1 MSFLPL
7 AFDLQL
13 KSSANSVKSFIFEFL
28 AACYIVTNNVH
39 AYQSRD
45 ARLFS
50 ERAMHRRQMLLNM
63 LLASAAFA
71 LPFSVNATQ
80 IRNARLWRSENK
92 SRLVFDLSG
101 PVKYKTFT
109 LSAPERIIIDVSGAR
124 LEGDFSQLALE
135 NSPIKA
141 IRSGHFGQG
150 DTRIVLDL
158 ASPVQLNSFL
168 LGPEGAQGNRLVVD
182 LGHDVAAHP
191 PVQLAAA
198 APAAVVAKEPPAPV
212 PDKNH
217 PKRDIMVV
225 VDAGHGGKD
234 PGAIG
239 SKGEREKD
247 VVLSIAQL
255 LAKRLKRE
263 KGFDVRLVRN
273 DDFFVPLR
281 KRVDIARKYNAD
293 MFISVHADAAPR
305 LTASGASVFA
315 LSENGATSATARF
328 MAQRENGADL
338 IGANSLLNLKDKDP
352 MLAGVILDMSMNAT
366 IAASL
371 QLGHTVLGSLEG
383 VTTLHQKRVEQA
395 GFAVLKSPDVPS
407 ILVETGFI
415 SNSRDSQRLVTAR
428 HQQAV
433 ADGLFD
439 GMKQYFER
447 NPPAGS
453 FIAWRQ
459 EQKAAEQA
467 VV

>member
-1 MSFLPL
+1 
-7 AFDLQL
+7 
-13 KSSANSVKSFIFEFL
+13 
-28 AACYIVTNNVH
+28 
-39 AYQSRD
+39 
-45 ARLFS
+45 
-50 ERAMHRRQMLLNM
+50 MHRRQMLLNM
-63 LLASAAFA
+63 LLASAACA

-80 IRNARLWRSENK
+80 IRSARLWRSDSK
-92 SRLVFDLSG
+92 LRLVFDLSG
-101 PVKYKTFT
+101 PVQYKTFT

-124 LEGDFSQLALE
+124 LEGNFSQLALE
-135 NSPIKA
+135 NTPIKA

-158 ASPVQLNSFL
+158 QSPVQLNSFL
-168 LGPEGAQGNRLVVD
+168 LGPEGAQGNRLVLD
-182 LGHDVAAHP
+182 LGSDAAAHS

-198 APAAVVAKEPPAPV
+198 APLVKQPSSPVV
-212 PDKNH
+212 DKQH

-234 PGAIG
+234 PGAVG

-433 ADGLFD
+433 ADGLFE
-439 GMKQYFER
+439 GMKTYFER

-467 VV
+467 IV

>member
-1 MSFLPL
+1 
-7 AFDLQL
+7 
-13 KSSANSVKSFIFEFL
+13 
-28 AACYIVTNNVH
+28 
-39 AYQSRD
+39 
-45 ARLFS
+45 
-50 ERAMHRRQMLLNM
+50 MHRRQMLLNM

-80 IRNARLWRSENK
+80 IRSARLWRSENK
-92 SRLVFDLSG
+92 LRLVFDLSG
-101 PVKYKTFT
+101 PVQYKTFT

-124 LEGDFSQLALE
+124 LEGSFTQLALE
-135 NSPIKA
+135 NTPIKA

-168 LGPEGAQGNRLVVD
+168 LGPEGSQGNRLVLD
-182 LGHDVAAHP
+182 LGNDAIAHA

-198 APAAVVAKEPPAPV
+198 APLMKEPPAPV
-212 PDKNH
+212 IDKNH
-217 PKRDIMVV
+217 RKRDIMVV

-328 MAQRENGADL
+328 MAQSENGADL

-371 QLGHTVLGSLEG
+371 ELGHTVLGTLEG

-453 FIAWRQ
+453 FVAWRQ

-467 VV
+467 AV

>member
-1 MSFLPL
+1 M
-7 AFDLQL
+7 
-13 KSSANSVKSFIFEFL
+13 
-28 AACYIVTNNVH
+28 Y
-39 AYQSRD
+39 
-45 ARLFS
+45 
-50 ERAMHRRQMLLNM
+50 RRQMLLNM

-80 IRNARLWRSENK
+80 IRNARLWRSDSK
-92 SRLVFDLSG
+92 LRLVFDLSG
-101 PVKYKTFT
+101 PVQYKTFT
-109 LSAPERIIIDVSGAR
+109 LGAPERIIIDISGAR
-124 LEGDFSQLALE
+124 LEGNFSQLALE
-135 NSPIKA
+135 NTPIKG

-158 ASPVQLNSFL
+158 VSPVQLNSFL
-168 LGPEGAQGNRLVVD
+168 LGPDGAQGNRLVLD
-182 LGHDVAAHP
+182 LGHEVAAHP

-198 APAAVVAKEPPAPV
+198 PAAVIKQPAPV
-212 PDKNH
+212 ADKAH

-234 PGAIG
+234 PGAVG

-263 KGFDVRLVRN
+263 KGFDVRMVRN

-315 LSENGATSATARF
+315 LSETGATSATARF
-328 MAQRENGADL
+328 MAQRENDADL

-371 QLGHTVLGSLEG
+371 QLGHSVLGSLEG
-383 VTTLHQKRVEQA
+383 ITTLHQKRVEQA

-415 SNSRDSQRLVTAR
+415 SNTRDSQRLVTAR

-433 ADGLFD
+433 ADGLFE

-447 NPPAGS
+447 NPPLGS
-453 FIAWRQ
+453 YIAWRQ

-467 VV
+467 LA

>member
-1 MSFLPL
+1 
-7 AFDLQL
+7 
-13 KSSANSVKSFIFEFL
+13 
-28 AACYIVTNNVH
+28 
-39 AYQSRD
+39 
-45 ARLFS
+45 
-50 ERAMHRRQMLLNM
+50 MHRRQMLLNM
-63 LLASAAFA
+63 ILASAAFA

-80 IRNARLWRSENK
+80 IRNARLWRSDSK
-92 SRLVFDLSG
+92 LRLVFDLSG
-101 PVKYKTFT
+101 PVQYKTFT

-135 NSPIKA
+135 NTPIKS
-141 IRSGHFGQG
+141 IRSGHFGTS
-150 DTRIVLDL
+150 DTRIVVDL
-158 ASPVQLNSFL
+158 TSPVQLNSFL
-168 LGPEGAQGNRLVVD
+168 LGPQGAQGNRLVLD
-182 LGHDVAAHP
+182 LGHDVLSRA

-198 APAAVVAKEPPAPV
+198 APLVKEPSAPAAAR
-212 PDKNH
+212 DRS
-217 PKRDIMVV
+217 KRDIMIV

-234 PGAIG
+234 PGAVG

-371 QLGHTVLGSLEG
+371 ELGHTVLGSLEG

-439 GMKQYFER
+439 GMKRYFER

-453 FIAWRQ
+453 YVAWQR
-459 EQKAAEQA
+459 EQKANDAM
-467 VV
+467 V